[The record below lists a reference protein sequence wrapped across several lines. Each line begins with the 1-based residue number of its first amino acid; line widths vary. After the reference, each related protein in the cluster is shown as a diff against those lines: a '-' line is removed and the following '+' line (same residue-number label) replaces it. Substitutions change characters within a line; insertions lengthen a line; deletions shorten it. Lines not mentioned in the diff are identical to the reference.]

1 MTSDASL
8 VPAGERALPG
18 VLARVTRA
26 AARGAQRRPKTIIAL
41 WLLFVVL
48 CSGAGALV
56 GTRSLTNVQAEVG
69 QSAQADRLIKRAGL
83 ADPAVES
90 VLVSSPS
97 AGRTAQAAAEVQ
109 RRLVALTQV
118 ASVQGPSGSSTLSS
132 AGGTV
137 VLIRVVLA
145 GDPEKASDHV
155 AAVEQAVVAAQRS
168 LPQVRL
174 QETGDGSFAKSVNDS
189 VSSGL
194 SRAEKIA
201 LPITLIVLVL
211 AFGALFAA
219 SVPLLL
225 GLTSVAAASGAL
237 GLVSHLAPN
246 SDSTSAVVILI
257 GLAVGVDYS
266 LFYMRR
272 EREERRR
279 GRPEARVRHRGS
291 GAPAAQ
297 VTRTESALEAAAA
310 SVGRAVLVS
319 GLTVIVAL
327 AGMLITGIGDFVS
340 IGLGTILVVA
350 IAVLGSLTVL
360 PAVLALMGDR
370 ADRGRIP
377 GYRRRQ
383 ARLRRVADGRRRSGF
398 WAGLARAVTARP
410 VASVLLGAAVLG
422 AVSIPSFGMR
432 TAALGVDG
440 LPRDLPVVAA
450 THAIERA
457 FAGAPADAE
466 LVVRGSGLG
475 SRTARSGLAALGARA
490 ERATGGHGIVTVAV
504 SMDQSVARVG
514 VPMPDRGTAAA
525 NATVTRL
532 RGQVAPRADEIVGA
546 RGVALVTGDAAAN
559 LDYARRLRTATV
571 DVIAFVLALGFL
583 LLLFTFRAPLLAAA
597 VMLLNLL
604 SIGASYGILV
614 LVFQH
619 TWAEQLL
626 AFHSTG
632 HIVDWLPL
640 FMFVVL
646 FGLSM
651 DYTVLVLE
659 RVREAR
665 HAGRSPRQAAIE
677 GIGATGGTV
686 TSAAV
691 VMVAVFSIFAT
702 LDVIDFKQLG
712 VGLAAAILLDATL
725 VRGVLLPAALTLL
738 GTRGWPCAPRTTRV
752 GTARPTKAAAV
763 ARDAHPAGPE
773 PVGR

>member
-1 MTSDASL
+1 MTSEVSHVLPAAANAASA
-8 VPAGERALPG
+8 PGALSR
-18 VLARVTRA
+18 LTRA
-26 AARGAQRRPKTIIAL
+26 AARAAQRRPKIIIAL

-56 GTRSLTNVQAEVG
+56 GTKSLTDVQAEVG
-69 QSAQADRLIKRAGL
+69 QSAQADRLIEQVGL
-83 ADPAVES
+83 ADPAVEN
-90 VLVSSPS
+90 VLVTSSSP
-97 AGRTAQAAAEVQ
+97 GRTAQAAAVVQ
-109 RRLVALTQV
+109 RRLAGVSQV
-118 ASVQGPSGSSTLSS
+118 ASVQGPTQSAALSS
-132 AGGTV
+132 ARGKV
-137 VLIRVVLA
+137 VLVRITLA
-145 GDPEKASDHV
+145 GNPNTASDHV
-155 AAVEQAVVAAQRS
+155 AAVEQAVAAAQKS

-174 QETGDGSFAKSVNDS
+174 QEAGAGSFTKAVNDS
-189 VSSGL
+189 VSRGL

-225 GLTSVAAASGAL
+225 GLTSVAAASGGL
-237 GLVSHLAPN
+237 GLVSQVAPN
-246 SDSTSAVVILI
+246 SGSTSAVVILI

-266 LFYMRR
+266 LFYLRR

-279 GRPEARVRHRGS
+279 GRPEGRFDHRGR
-291 GAPAAQ
+291 GKPAGQ
-297 VTRTESALEAAAA
+297 LTQSESALEAAAS
-310 SVGRAVLVS
+310 SVGRAILVS
-319 GLTVIVAL
+319 GLTVVVAL

-370 ADRGRIP
+370 VDRGRVP

-383 ARLRRVADGRRRSGF
+383 ARRLRREAQAGRLTGW
-398 WAGLARAVTARP
+398 WAGLAGAVTARP
-410 VASVLLGAAVLG
+410 VASLLLGAAALGVL
-422 AVSIPSFGMR
+422 SLPLFGMR

-440 LPRDLPVVAA
+440 LPHNLPVVSA
-450 THAIERA
+450 TQAIERA
-457 FAGAPADAE
+457 FPGAPADAE

-475 SRTARSGLAALGARA
+475 SRIARAQLATLGARA
-490 ERATGGHGIVTVAV
+490 EHLTGGRGTVTVSV
-504 SMDQSVARVG
+504 STDQSVARVD
-514 VPMPDRGTAAA
+514 VPMPGRGTAAT

-532 RGQVAPRADEIVGA
+532 RGEVAPQAEQIAGA
-546 RGVALVTGDAAAN
+546 RGAALVTGEAAAN
-559 LDYARRLRTATV
+559 LDYANRLRTATV
-571 DVIAFVLALGFL
+571 EVITFVLALGFL
-583 LLLFTFRAPLLAAA
+583 LLLFTFRAPLLAGA

-614 LVFQH
+614 IVFQG
-619 TWAEQLL
+619 TWAEHLL
-626 AFHSTG
+626 AFRSTG
-632 HIVDWLPL
+632 HIIDWLPL

-659 RVREAR
+659 RIREAR
-665 HAGRSPRQAAIE
+665 QAGRSPRQSAIE

-702 LDVIDFKQLG
+702 LDVIAFKQLG
-712 VGLAAAILLDATL
+712 VGLAAAVLLDATL
-725 VRGVLLPAALTLL
+725 VRGVLLPATVTLL
-738 GTRGWPCAPRTTRV
+738 GSRGWSMAPRKTITV
-752 GTARPTKAAAV
+752 AARSADLTG
-763 ARDAHPAGPE
+763 RDL
-773 PVGR
+773 